1 MAPPKCHL
9 PKESPLPTAIFFICR
24 LGFATFGYSAQT
36 TRYYLTGCSSVAVML
51 SSAAPPQ
58 RSKCVCFQS
67 SSPQVVWL
75 DKRVEKIIQMMRE
88 DVRGELSLGE
98 FAQSVNLS
106 VWRLCHIFK
115 SDVGMPPIRYLRLL
129 RMERA
134 KDLLEAS
141 FLSVKEIAYQVG
153 LNDES
158 HFVRD
163 FKSTYGFSPALYR
176 SNFKNKNAPEPH
188 NGNGNGHGPT
198 SGNSAQHNSVR
209 EHLVQIAKHSI
220 LPSVHLFVYVFSCL
234 N

>member
-1 MAPPKCHL
+1 
-9 PKESPLPTAIFFICR
+9 
-24 LGFATFGYSAQT
+24 
-36 TRYYLTGCSSVAVML
+36 
-51 SSAAPPQ
+51 
-58 RSKCVCFQS
+58 
-67 SSPQVVWL
+67 
-75 DKRVEKIIQMMRE
+75 MRQ
-88 DVRGELSLGE
+88 DVRGELSLSE

-134 KDLLEAS
+134 KDLLESS

-176 SNFKNKNAPEPH
+176 SRFKNNHAEEGH
-188 NGNGNGHGPT
+188 TGNGNNASKAGKLQQEV
-198 SGNSAQHNSVR
+198 AR
-209 EHLVQIAKHSI
+209 IAKHSI
-220 LPSVHLFVYVFSCL
+220 LPSIHLVVYMFSFL

>member
-1 MAPPKCHL
+1 
-9 PKESPLPTAIFFICR
+9 
-24 LGFATFGYSAQT
+24 
-36 TRYYLTGCSSVAVML
+36 
-51 SSAAPPQ
+51 
-58 RSKCVCFQS
+58 
-67 SSPQVVWL
+67 
-75 DKRVEKIIQMMRE
+75 MMRE

-134 KDLLEAS
+134 KDLLESS

-176 SNFKNKNAPEPH
+176 TRFKNNSEEPH
-188 NGNGNGHGPT
+188 NGNNGNNG
-198 SGNSAQHNSVR
+198 SNGNNGTNASKLQQELIRVAKNSVLPSI
-209 EHLVQIAKHSI
+209 HLVVCMVSY
-220 LPSVHLFVYVFSCL
+220 LT
-234 N
+234 

>member
-1 MAPPKCHL
+1 
-9 PKESPLPTAIFFICR
+9 
-24 LGFATFGYSAQT
+24 
-36 TRYYLTGCSSVAVML
+36 
-51 SSAAPPQ
+51 
-58 RSKCVCFQS
+58 
-67 SSPQVVWL
+67 L
-75 DKRVEKIIQMMRE
+75 DKRVEKIIEMMRE

-106 VWRLCHIFK
+106 IWRLCHIFK

-134 KDLLEAS
+134 KDLLESS
-141 FLSVKEIAYQVG
+141 FLSVKEIAFQVG

-176 SNFKNKNAPEPH
+176 SQFKNKTMPEAH

-198 SGNSAQHNSVR
+198 NGRSIQPKNVR
-209 EHLVQIAKHSI
+209 EHLVQIAKHSV
-220 LPSVHLFVYVFSCL
+220 LPTVQLFIYVFSSL

>member
-1 MAPPKCHL
+1 
-9 PKESPLPTAIFFICR
+9 
-24 LGFATFGYSAQT
+24 
-36 TRYYLTGCSSVAVML
+36 
-51 SSAAPPQ
+51 
-58 RSKCVCFQS
+58 
-67 SSPQVVWL
+67 L
-75 DKRVEKIIQMMRE
+75 DKRVEKIIAMMRE
-88 DVRGELSLGE
+88 DVRGELSLSE

-134 KDLLEAS
+134 KDLLESS

-176 SNFKNKNAPEPH
+176 THFKNSHTDAH
-188 NGNGNGHGPT
+188 NGNNGKNGSNGTKP
-198 SGNSAQHNSVR
+198 NNVQQELVR
-209 EHLVQIAKHSI
+209 AAKSSLLPSIHLVVCMVSY
-220 LPSVHLFVYVFSCL
+220 LT
-234 N
+234 

>member
-1 MAPPKCHL
+1 
-9 PKESPLPTAIFFICR
+9 
-24 LGFATFGYSAQT
+24 
-36 TRYYLTGCSSVAVML
+36 
-51 SSAAPPQ
+51 
-58 RSKCVCFQS
+58 
-67 SSPQVVWL
+67 L

-88 DVRGELSLGE
+88 DVRGELSLSE

-134 KDLLEAS
+134 KDLLESS
-141 FLSVKEIAYQVG
+141 FLSVKEIAFQVG

-163 FKSTYGFSPALYR
+163 FKATYGFSPSLYR
-176 SNFKNKNAPEPH
+176 SHFKNKTSAEAHNGT
-188 NGNGNGHGPT
+188 NGNGNGN
-198 SGNSAQHNSVR
+198 GNGNQPSRVR
-209 EHLVQIAKHSI
+209 EQLVQIAKHSI
-220 LPSVHLFVYVFSCL
+220 LPSLHVFVYVFSCL

>member
-1 MAPPKCHL
+1 
-9 PKESPLPTAIFFICR
+9 
-24 LGFATFGYSAQT
+24 
-36 TRYYLTGCSSVAVML
+36 
-51 SSAAPPQ
+51 
-58 RSKCVCFQS
+58 
-67 SSPQVVWL
+67 
-75 DKRVEKIIQMMRE
+75 MRE
-88 DVRGELSLGE
+88 DVRGELSLTE

-134 KDLLEAS
+134 KDLLESS
-141 FLSVKEIAYQVG
+141 FLSVKEIAFQVG

-176 SNFKNKNAPEPH
+176 SRFKNNHAEAEH
-188 NGNGNGHGPT
+188 NGTNGSKGNG
-198 SGNSAQHNSVR
+198 SKGNEPSKIKQ
-209 EHLVQIAKHSI
+209 HLVQIAKHSV
-220 LPSVHLFVYVFSCL
+220 LPSLHLMVYMFSYL

>member
-1 MAPPKCHL
+1 
-9 PKESPLPTAIFFICR
+9 
-24 LGFATFGYSAQT
+24 
-36 TRYYLTGCSSVAVML
+36 
-51 SSAAPPQ
+51 
-58 RSKCVCFQS
+58 
-67 SSPQVVWL
+67 
-75 DKRVEKIIQMMRE
+75 MRD
-88 DVRGELSLGE
+88 DVRGELSLAE

-134 KDLLEAS
+134 KDLLESS

-163 FKSTYGFSPALYR
+163 FKTTYGLSPASYR
-176 SNFKNKNAPEPH
+176 SHFK
-188 NGNGNGHGPT
+188 
-198 SGNSAQHNSVR
+198 GNSSENGSNDSGENHSNGTHQQLARVAKRSV
-209 EHLVQIAKHSI
+209 
-220 LPSVHLFVYVFSCL
+220 LPSIHLFVYLLSYL

>member
-1 MAPPKCHL
+1 
-9 PKESPLPTAIFFICR
+9 
-24 LGFATFGYSAQT
+24 
-36 TRYYLTGCSSVAVML
+36 
-51 SSAAPPQ
+51 
-58 RSKCVCFQS
+58 
-67 SSPQVVWL
+67 
-75 DKRVEKIIQMMRE
+75 MRD
-88 DVRGELSLGE
+88 DVRGELSLTE

-134 KDLLEAS
+134 KGLLESS

-163 FKSTYGFSPALYR
+163 FKSTYGYTPALYR
-176 SNFKNKNAPEPH
+176 SHFKNNGSENGH
-188 NGNGNGHGPT
+188 NGNGNGNGT
-198 SGNSAQHNSVR
+198 NGTNGTNGNQSSKIRQQLADV
-209 EHLVQIAKHSI
+209 AKHSI
-220 LPSVHLFVYVFSCL
+220 LPSLHLFIYMFAYL

>member
-1 MAPPKCHL
+1 MNI
-9 PKESPLPTAIFFICR
+9 SP
-24 LGFATFGYSAQT
+24 GVY
-36 TRYYLTGCSSVAVML
+36 
-51 SSAAPPQ
+51 
-58 RSKCVCFQS
+58 
-67 SSPQVVWL
+67 L

-134 KDLLEAS
+134 KDLLESS
-141 FLSVKEIAYQVG
+141 FLSVKEIAFQVG

-176 SNFKNKNAPEPH
+176 SNFKNKTTVDLHNA
-188 NGNGNGHGPT
+188 GNGNGHGPT
-198 SGNSAQHNSVR
+198 KGSAPQPHSVR
-209 EHLVQIAKHSI
+209 EHLVQIAKHSV
-220 LPSVHLFVYVFSCL
+220 LPSVQVLVYVFSSL
-234 N
+234 T

>member
-1 MAPPKCHL
+1 
-9 PKESPLPTAIFFICR
+9 
-24 LGFATFGYSAQT
+24 
-36 TRYYLTGCSSVAVML
+36 
-51 SSAAPPQ
+51 
-58 RSKCVCFQS
+58 
-67 SSPQVVWL
+67 
-75 DKRVEKIIQMMRE
+75 MRA

-134 KDLLEAS
+134 KGLLESS

-176 SNFKNKNAPEPH
+176 SRFKDNHTEDGHNGSNGNG
-188 NGNGNGHGPT
+188 NGNGNGHGN
-198 SGNSAQHNSVR
+198 GNNGSKAAEPGKLHQELVR
-209 EHLVQIAKHSI
+209 VAKSSLLPSIHLVA
-220 LPSVHLFVYVFSCL
+220 YMFSYF
-234 N
+234 

>member
-1 MAPPKCHL
+1 
-9 PKESPLPTAIFFICR
+9 
-24 LGFATFGYSAQT
+24 
-36 TRYYLTGCSSVAVML
+36 
-51 SSAAPPQ
+51 
-58 RSKCVCFQS
+58 
-67 SSPQVVWL
+67 L

-88 DVRGELSLGE
+88 DVRGELSLTE

-134 KDLLEAS
+134 KGLLESS

-163 FKSTYGFSPALYR
+163 FKSTYGYSPALYR
-176 SNFKNKNAPEPH
+176 SRFRSNGAEEH
-188 NGNGNGHGPT
+188 NGNGMDQGEP
-198 SGNSAQHNSVR
+198 SKIRQQLAR
-209 EHLVQIAKHSI
+209 IAKQSV
-220 LPSVHLFVYVFSCL
+220 LPSLHVLIYVFSYM

>member
-1 MAPPKCHL
+1 
-9 PKESPLPTAIFFICR
+9 
-24 LGFATFGYSAQT
+24 
-36 TRYYLTGCSSVAVML
+36 
-51 SSAAPPQ
+51 
-58 RSKCVCFQS
+58 
-67 SSPQVVWL
+67 
-75 DKRVEKIIQMMRE
+75 MRD
-88 DVRGELSLGE
+88 DVRGELSLGA

-134 KDLLEAS
+134 KGLLESS
-141 FLSVKEIAYQVG
+141 FLSVKEIAFQVG

-176 SNFKNKNAPEPH
+176 SHFKSHSNGNGQ
-188 NGNGNGHGPT
+188 GNGNGYAEIKEANNG
-198 SGNSAQHNSVR
+198 SQVNKVRQQLAQA
-209 EHLVQIAKHSI
+209 AKQSI
-220 LPSVHLFVYVFSCL
+220 LPSLHVLIYMFSCL

>member
-1 MAPPKCHL
+1 
-9 PKESPLPTAIFFICR
+9 
-24 LGFATFGYSAQT
+24 
-36 TRYYLTGCSSVAVML
+36 
-51 SSAAPPQ
+51 
-58 RSKCVCFQS
+58 
-67 SSPQVVWL
+67 L

-88 DVRGELSLGE
+88 DVRGELTLGE

-134 KDLLEAS
+134 KDLLESS
-141 FLSVKEIAYQVG
+141 FLSVKEIAFQVG

-176 SNFKNKNAPEPH
+176 SNFKNKAAVDTPNGS

-198 SGNSAQHNSVR
+198 KNTGAQTQTVR
-209 EHLVQIAKHSI
+209 EHLVQIAKHSV
-220 LPSVHLFVYVFSCL
+220 LPSVQLLVYVFSYL
-234 N
+234 S

>member
-1 MAPPKCHL
+1 
-9 PKESPLPTAIFFICR
+9 
-24 LGFATFGYSAQT
+24 
-36 TRYYLTGCSSVAVML
+36 
-51 SSAAPPQ
+51 
-58 RSKCVCFQS
+58 
-67 SSPQVVWL
+67 
-75 DKRVEKIIQMMRE
+75 MRE

-134 KDLLEAS
+134 RDLLESS
-141 FLSVKEIAYQVG
+141 FLSVKEIAFQVG

-163 FKSTYGFSPALYR
+163 FKTTYGFSPALYR
-176 SNFKNKNAPEPH
+176 SQFKNKVGVEGPNGSNG
-188 NGNGNGHGPT
+188 NGNGNGHGPKN
-198 SGNSAQHNSVR
+198 GNGNPPKAV
-209 EHLVQIAKHSI
+209 HLVQIAKHTV
-220 LPSVHLFVYVFSCL
+220 LPSVHLFVYMFSYL

>member
-1 MAPPKCHL
+1 M
-9 PKESPLPTAIFFICR
+9 
-24 LGFATFGYSAQT
+24 
-36 TRYYLTGCSSVAVML
+36 
-51 SSAAPPQ
+51 
-58 RSKCVCFQS
+58 
-67 SSPQVVWL
+67 

-88 DVRGELSLGE
+88 DIRGELSLGE

-115 SDVGMPPIRYLRLL
+115 SDVGMPPIRYWRLL

-134 KDLLEAS
+134 KDLLESS

-163 FKSTYGFSPALYR
+163 FKSTYGYSPALYR
-176 SNFKNKNAPEPH
+176 SRFKSSEAEAR
-188 NGNGNGHGPT
+188 NGNSNGSNGVQ
-198 SGNSAQHNSVR
+198 SKDLRQQ
-209 EHLVQIAKHSI
+209 LVQVAKHSV
-220 LPSVHLFVYVFSCL
+220 LPSLHLFVYMFSYL

>member
-1 MAPPKCHL
+1 
-9 PKESPLPTAIFFICR
+9 
-24 LGFATFGYSAQT
+24 
-36 TRYYLTGCSSVAVML
+36 
-51 SSAAPPQ
+51 
-58 RSKCVCFQS
+58 
-67 SSPQVVWL
+67 
-75 DKRVEKIIQMMRE
+75 MRE
-88 DVRGELSLGE
+88 DVRGELSLSE

-134 KDLLEAS
+134 KDLLESS

-176 SNFKNKNAPEPH
+176 NRFKNLSEEPH
-188 NGNGNGHGPT
+188 NNGSGNGNNGSNGSNGTKP
-198 SGNSAQHNSVR
+198 GKVQQEIVRAVKNSVLPSI
-209 EHLVQIAKHSI
+209 HLVVAWFLI
-220 LPSVHLFVYVFSCL
+220 
-234 N
+234 